1 MLHHFLSLSLN
12 LKKLRYHQKM
22 PLLLPPPPAIRVT
35 KHLMLKKRERLLL
48 SSLLSRR
55 PSQQVPVQTGKLVST
70 AHAVQLQ
77 WVHVHG
83 AAWLGPT
90 VTCALVRSSVSEE
103 HAVGVCR
110 ELPAGLWFCW
120 PRTPQITHRPPCCL
134 MNNTTCIQHWAHQRQ
149 HWISSS
155 SVKAGKKMTQRIRNQ
170 ESAGKK
176 VTSETKHELL
186 LSKSNLVLL

>member
-110 ELPAGLWFCW
+110 EHAVSEEHAVGVSCW
-120 PRTPQITHRPPCCL
+120 ALVLLATNTPD
-134 MNNTTCIQHWAHQRQ
+134 NTQTPLLFDEQHNVYTTL
-149 HWISSS
+149 S
-155 SVKAGKKMTQRIRNQ
+155 
-170 ESAGKK
+170 
-176 VTSETKHELL
+176 TSETALNFQLKCE
-186 LSKSNLVLL
+186 SWKKNDPENQKSRISREEGDFWN